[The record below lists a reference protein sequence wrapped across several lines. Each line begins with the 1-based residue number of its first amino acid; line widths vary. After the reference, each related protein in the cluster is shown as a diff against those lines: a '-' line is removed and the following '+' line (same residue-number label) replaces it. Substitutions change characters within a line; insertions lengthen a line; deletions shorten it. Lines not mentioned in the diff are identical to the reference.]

1 MTILTITPPVLS
13 MLMRDGWPVALVSS
27 KANRYRLGTMSS
39 QDFLGR
45 LSPRERE
52 LIDARSARRTYRRG
66 ATLFLEGDSASEV
79 LLIQRGHI
87 KITVGSH
94 DGREVLLE
102 IRGTGDIIGEMG
114 LIDNSVRSASAFS
127 LTTPTEVLVLSVRD
141 FRTLVDTDQHF
152 TRSLL
157 DEMVRKVRNASSHQL
172 ELALDDVAGRVAR
185 RLLDLD
191 RRFGRMRDGIVRVKS
206 PITQQEIADWA
217 GISRQAVVKELGQLR
232 EQGIVETKGSVMTIL
247 DRDALVER
255 AARLSGLA

>member
-1 MTILTITPPVLS
+1 
-13 MLMRDGWPVALVSS
+13 
-27 KANRYRLGTMSS
+27 MSS
-39 QDFLGR
+39 SGFLER

-52 LIDARSARRTYRRG
+52 LIESRSVKRAYRRG

-79 LLIQRGHI
+79 LFIERGHI

-102 IRGTGDIIGEMG
+102 IRGRGDVVGEMAI
-114 LIDNSVRSASAFS
+114 IDNSYRSASAFS

-141 FRTLVDTDQHF
+141 FRELIDTDAHF

-157 DEMVRKVRNASSHQL
+157 DEMVSKVRTASFHQL

-185 RLLDLD
+185 RILDLD
-191 RRFGRMRDGIVRVKS
+191 KRFGRMRAGIVRVKS

-217 GISRQAVVKELGQLR
+217 GVSRQAVVKELSELR
-232 EQGIVETKGSVMTIL
+232 DLGIVETKGSVMTIL

-255 AARLSGLA
+255 ASRLSGLA